1 MSESTA
7 GPDLVLFERRG
18 PVAVLTINRP
28 ERRNS
33 FDRDTAYA
41 MEAAI
46 DRFEAEDEL
55 RVAVITGAGGVFCAG
70 QDLIAAAKG
79 EIGTTQRRGGGGLMK
94 SPPAKPLIAAV
105 EGYAVG
111 GGLEICLAC
120 DLLVASRT
128 AKMGMPEVKHGALAM
143 GGGLF
148 RLPRR
153 VPYALSMELA
163 LTGASWSA
171 ERFHDWGLVN
181 RLAEPETALEV
192 ALELAQEVAAAG
204 PVAVTASKAIIRES
218 NAWSETESW
227 DQQDA
232 HVTRVLQSQDYREG
246 VAAFGEKRA
255 PVWKGR

>member
-1 MSESTA
+1 MSESTLRS
-7 GPDLVLFERRG
+7 DLVLFERRG

-41 MEAAI
+41 MESAI
-46 DRFEAEDEL
+46 DRFEDEDEL

-70 QDLIAAAKG
+70 QDLIAAARG
-79 EIGTTQRRGGGGLMK
+79 ELGTTQRRGGGGLMK
-94 SPPAKPLIAAV
+94 MPPTKPLIAAV

-153 VPYALSMELA
+153 LPYAAAMELA
-163 LTGASWSA
+163 LTGASWPA
-171 ERFHDWGLVN
+171 ERLCELGLVN
-181 RLAEPETALEV
+181 RLAEPESALDV
-192 ALELAQEVAAAG
+192 ALELAEEVAAAG
-204 PVAVTASKAIIRES
+204 PVAVTASKAVIRES
-218 NAWSETESW
+218 NAWSDTESW
-227 DQQDA
+227 DRQDTY
-232 HVTRVLQSQDYREG
+232 VTRVLHSQDYREG